1 MYMFYQYEGKE
12 SQEKTPYNHLQKS
25 AQVIAKLCVDLSR
38 NVGRKVFFYKW
49 FTTLN
54 LMLYF
59 KKEVILAVGTIKG
72 NKIQG
77 CPLVGNKEIEK
88 GNRGDLDYRVDNN
101 SGVIIVK

>member
-1 MYMFYQYEGKE
+1 
-12 SQEKTPYNHLQKS
+12 
-25 AQVIAKLCVDLSR
+25 
-38 NVGRKVFFYKW
+38 
-49 FTTLN
+49 
-54 LMLYF
+54 MLYF